1 MKTRYATEDVAVD
14 SLEGRGQERSS
25 GGHRSGVGFGE
36 EAGPQVYTGSPGFF
50 FAVPKLSLPLA
61 GTVSFTEELV
71 PTLTFPVVSI

>member
-25 GGHRSGVGFGE
+25 GGHRSGMGFVKK
-36 EAGPQVYTGSPGFF
+36 QVLKWYMGNPGFS
-50 FAVPKLSLPLA
+50 FAVPKLFLPLA

-71 PTLTFPVVSI
+71 PTLTFLVVSI